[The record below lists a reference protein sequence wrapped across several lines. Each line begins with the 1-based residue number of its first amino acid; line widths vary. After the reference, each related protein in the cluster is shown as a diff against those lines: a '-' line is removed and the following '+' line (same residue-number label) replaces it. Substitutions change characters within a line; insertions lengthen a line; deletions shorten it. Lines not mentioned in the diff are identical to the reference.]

1 MSGGSILIFILD
13 ILGALII
20 AVLGVMVGLFYKGI
34 DRKLAAR
41 LQSRVGP
48 PVRQPFL
55 DFFKLMIKENI
66 VPENAIPWVFN
77 GAPILALVSTITI
90 LFYIPYGS
98 IPALL
103 GNSGDLI

>member
-41 LQSRVGP
+41 LQSG
-48 PVRQPFL
+48 
-55 DFFKLMIKENI
+55 
-66 VPENAIPWVFN
+66 
-77 GAPILALVSTITI
+77 
-90 LFYIPYGS
+90 
-98 IPALL
+98 
-103 GNSGDLI
+103 